1 MIEPGLEHTEEFT
14 VEGELLTT
22 VRGTLPR
29 PVLSTPRMIS
39 VMEYASVSAI
49 KEHLEPGTATV
60 GFEVCIKHVAAA
72 PEGSVCSVRSTLR
85 EFADGRKL
93 RFDVEV
99 TEGDRTIGVGTH
111 ERRVIDVAQHA
122 GAAGG

>member
-1 MIEPGLEHTEEFT
+1 VLEPGLEHVEEFT

-39 VMEYASVSAI
+39 VMEYASVNAI

-72 PEGSVCSVRSTLR
+72 PEGSTCTVRSTLR

-99 TEGDRTIGVGTH
+99 TMGERVIGTGRH
-111 ERRVIDVAQHA
+111 ERRIIRV
-122 GAAGG
+122 G

>member
-1 MIEPGLEHTEEFT
+1 MLEPGLEAAREFT
-14 VEGELLTT
+14 VEGELLTD
-22 VRGTLPR
+22 VRGSLPQ

-39 VMEYASVSAI
+39 LMEYTSVDAI
-49 KEHLEPGTATV
+49 KDHLDPGTASV

-72 PEGSVCSVRSTLR
+72 PEGSTCTVRSTLR

-99 TEGDRTIGVGTH
+99 TMGERVIGTGRH
-111 ERRVIDVAQHA
+111 ERRIIQV
-122 GAAGG
+122 G

>member
-1 MIEPGLEHTEEFT
+1 VLEAGLAYVEEFT

-29 PVLSTPRMIS
+29 AVLSTPRMIS
-39 VMEYASVSAI
+39 LMEYASVNAV
-49 KEHLEPGTATV
+49 KDELERGTATV

-72 PEGSVCSVRSTLR
+72 PEGSTCTVRSTLR
-85 EFADGRKL
+85 ELADERKL

-99 TEGDRTIGVGTH
+99 TMGERVIGTGRH
-111 ERRVIDVAQHA
+111 ERRIIRVD
-122 GAAGG
+122 

>member
-1 MIEPGLEHTEEFT
+1 MMQPGLEHAEDFT
-14 VEGELLTT
+14 VEGELTTT
-22 VRGTLPR
+22 VRGSLPQ

-39 VMEYASVSAI
+39 LMEYASVNAI
-49 KEHLEPGTATV
+49 KDQLEPGTATV

-72 PEGSVCSVRSTLR
+72 PEGSRCTVRSVLR

-99 TEGDRTIGVGTH
+99 TDGERVIGTGTH
-111 ERRVIDVAQHA
+111 ERRIIRID
-122 GAAGG
+122 